1 MFFAFFALS
10 VCPVSAQSQGYWQ
23 TAWVVKDAA
32 GNPISPNSDNSYTLR
47 GAPTGAASNTYP
59 AAITA
64 IALGSPYTITN
75 PSQTLDETWVLGCY
89 SPNALTVRSNSPS
102 AYLYGGPPVVV
113 SGFNLNTHAAN
124 YSNYNGGWGSG
135 WTADKLPAGYPLTS
149 SGPLISI
156 CGSSHAEAQV
166 QLSVFFNFTSQWV
179 GSGPPTTPAPP
190 PPPYLNLLLVDNLM
204 SSASVSWP
212 FGAADD
218 GKGRKSSASMSV
230 PSFSEQTNVSAS
242 DSVTSLSSASGLPAG
257 GCHLVRAAVQGGIA
271 QVYLDGNAVVDAS
284 NPLAFH
290 LISDDDYWA
299 PWSGS
304 ITYSDAA
311 ASATLSATVRPNSR
325 EVTISAGVDNTYM
338 KAPAY
343 YSSGVV
349 RFDAYNNIV
358 FTPVH
363 HTPDLDGT
371 MRGDMGIGYGTTGAT
386 PPADCQYPVNYTAH
400 LKGFWGAA
408 STYSW
413 YSDLK
418 STSGAGPT
426 FGNTY
431 IGAATIPTNLGPPLI
446 APGETGKVD
455 HIFLKVVDSNGGASA
470 TANYYMALHQPEEFL
485 PSNQVTE
492 SIFKKKDE
500 VETSAPGWA
509 TPGVGV
515 NCTWNAPGAYWDYL
529 SGGAAVMA
537 EIPGADEALPWFGA
551 FCAAAGVAVDH
562 LKPLPCTGPVTFDP
576 QNQGSDYPDETLHPF
591 KTTDHRYFVMIPHF
605 WDMYTRTHLLQDVWD
620 KTGFVS
626 ETPINSDVF
635 VRQAGSYGTY
645 KYTTTLQAAVK

>member
-1 MFFAFFALS
+1 MLL
-10 VCPVSAQSQGYWQ
+10 VGGPVAAQGQWTPNWVPCTVDGTPTSLDASGFEEMGGSLTGSASGSQTVPCAPYGKYYYFS
-23 TAWVVKDAA
+23 
-32 GNPISPNSDNSYTLR
+32 GPISCHPDGVTMTVPYDPGGDDGISGIYANSTNGFLLNDEGPDTSVTSTVSGQAKVNLIGYFLWQPSY
-47 GAPTGAASNTYP
+47 S
-59 AAITA
+59 
-64 IALGSPYTITN
+64 
-75 PSQTLDETWVLGCY
+75 
-89 SPNALTVRSNSPS
+89 
-102 AYLYGGPPVVV
+102 GGGTPPPV
-113 SGFNLNTHAAN
+113 
-124 YSNYNGGWGSG
+124 
-135 WTADKLPAGYPLTS
+135 
-149 SGPLISI
+149 
-156 CGSSHAEAQV
+156 
-166 QLSVFFNFTSQWV
+166 
-179 GSGPPTTPAPP
+179 PP
-190 PPPYLNLLLVDNLM
+190 PPPTNFLLQTSV
-204 SSASVSWP
+204 SACYSASYQHQIYDTSP
-212 FGAADD
+212 APSG
-218 GKGRKSSASMSV
+218 GMTGSASIQDDVFKEQAQITV
-230 PSFSEQTNVSAS
+230 PPPPYAYSFGNYNARQVSPAAGGLHL
-242 DSVTSLSSASGLPAG
+242 VTST
-257 GCHLVRAAVQGGIA
+257 A
-271 QVYLDGNAVVDAS
+271 QVVNGKWIYT
-284 NPLAFH
+284 
-290 LISDDDYWA
+290 I
-299 PWSGS
+299 
-304 ITYSDAA
+304 
-311 ASATLSATVRPNSR
+311 TLSATTSAQAANSLDGTKYVGHVGTSTCLLGSVRPDSR

-446 APGETGKVD
+446 VPGETGKVD

-645 KYTTTLQAAVK
+645 KYTTTLEAAVK